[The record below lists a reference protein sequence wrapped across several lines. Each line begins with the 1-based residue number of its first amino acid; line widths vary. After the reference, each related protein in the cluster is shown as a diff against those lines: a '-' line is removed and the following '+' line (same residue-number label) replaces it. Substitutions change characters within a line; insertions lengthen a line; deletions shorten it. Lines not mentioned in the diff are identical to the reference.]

1 MTIKDATATA
11 AIPAMIETSALADVL
26 DQLGFPNQVVA
37 RSIVAMTPAN
47 SFSGTAACVAFS
59 PLDGGVSAT
68 ASPND
73 DFSSIDALARDGVV
87 LVLHVES
94 AIAGAVMGG
103 FMGREYKRRGAA
115 AAITNGVVRDVTEL
129 GTLGL
134 PVFASGACPT
144 NGARRL
150 KVKAVGTSVVLPG
163 VDNAGVAVASG
174 DFIVGDS
181 DGIVV
186 IPGDIAA
193 EVIQAAIRVSEVERL
208 VRLLMD
214 AGVPRIEALA
224 AHDRFGHVSSLRERL
239 ARAR

>member
-1 MTIKDATATA
+1 MTTKDTTAPATA
-11 AIPAMIETSALADVL
+11 AIETSALADVL
-26 DQLGFPNQVVA
+26 DQLGYPNQVLS

-47 SFSGTAACVAFS
+47 SFSGRAACVAFS
-59 PLDGGVSAT
+59 PIDAGVSAS
-68 ASPND
+68 ASPTD

-103 FMGREYKRRGAA
+103 FMGREYKRRGAV
-115 AAITNGVVRDVTEL
+115 AAITNGVVRDVAEL
-129 GTLGL
+129 GTIGM

-150 KVKAVGTSVVLPG
+150 KVQGVGTSVVLPG
-163 VDNAGVAVASG
+163 VDKAGVAVATG

-181 DGIVV
+181 DGIIV

-193 EVIQAAIRVSEVERL
+193 EVIEATIRVSEVEQL
-208 VRLLMD
+208 VRQSMD
-214 AGVPRIEALA
+214 AGVSRIQALTT
-224 AHDRFGHVSSLRERL
+224 HDRFGHISLLRGCL
-239 ARAR
+239 AKAR